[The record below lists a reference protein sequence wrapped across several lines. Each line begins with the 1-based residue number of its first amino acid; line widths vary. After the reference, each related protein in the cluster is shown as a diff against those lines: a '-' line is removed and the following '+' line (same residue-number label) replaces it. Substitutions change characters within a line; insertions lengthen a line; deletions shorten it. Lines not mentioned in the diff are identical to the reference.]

1 MGKNRQGVKPRK
13 NYTVRLSEQ
22 EQKTL
27 LKKAGECGMKPSQ
40 YIRKLIT
47 EGGMVDMS
55 LPEQRRDFI
64 NQIARI
70 GNNINQI
77 AHRANADRWISEY
90 SVKSVEDHLKEI
102 QKLMKEVLAK
112 WR

>member
-1 MGKNRQGVKPRK
+1 MGRNRQGVKPRK

-27 LKKAGECGMKPSQ
+27 TQKAGECGMKPSQ

-47 EGGMVDMS
+47 EGGMVDVS
-55 LPEQRRDFI
+55 LPEQRRDLL

-70 GNNINQI
+70 GNNVNQI
-77 AHRANADRWISEY
+77 AHRANADKWISEW
-90 SVKSVEDHLKEI
+90 SVKSVEENLKEI
-102 QKLMKEVLAK
+102 QKLMGEVLAK

>member
-1 MGKNRQGVKPRK
+1 MGRNRQGVEPRK

-47 EGGMVDMS
+47 EGGMVDVS
-55 LPEQRRDFI
+55 LPEQRRDLI

-70 GNNINQI
+70 GNNVNQI
-77 AHRANADRWISEY
+77 AHRANAGKWISEW
-90 SVKSVEDHLKEI
+90 SVKRVEENLKEI
-102 QKLMKEVLAK
+102 QTLMKEVLAK

>member
-1 MGKNRQGVKPRK
+1 MGRNRQGIEPRK

-47 EGGMVDMS
+47 EGGMVDM
-55 LPEQRRDFI
+55 
-64 NQIARI
+64 
-70 GNNINQI
+70 
-77 AHRANADRWISEY
+77 
-90 SVKSVEDHLKEI
+90 
-102 QKLMKEVLAK
+102 
-112 WR
+112 

>member
-64 NQIARI
+64 NKIARS

-77 AHRANADRWISEY
+77 AHRANADRGISEY

>member
-1 MGKNRQGVKPRK
+1 MGRNRQGIEPRK
-13 NYTVRLSEQ
+13 NYTVRLSEK
-22 EQKTL
+22 EQRTL
-27 LKKAGECGMKPSQ
+27 AQKAGECGMKPSQ

-55 LPEQRRDFI
+55 LPEQRRDLI

-70 GNNINQI
+70 GNNVNQI
-77 AHRANADRWISEY
+77 AHRANADRWISEW
-90 SVKSVEDHLKEI
+90 SVKRVEDHLKEI
-102 QKLMKEVLAK
+102 HDLMKEVLAK

>member
-1 MGKNRQGVKPRK
+1 MGKSKQGVEPRK

-27 LKKAGECGMKPSQ
+27 LKKSAECGLKASE
-40 YIRKLIT
+40 YIRKLIM
-47 EGGMVDMS
+47 EGGMVDVS

-70 GNNINQI
+70 GNNVNQI
-77 AHRANADRWISEY
+77 AHRANADKWISER
-90 SVKSVEDHLKEI
+90 SVKSVEENLKEI
-102 QKLMKEVLAK
+102 QKLMREVLAK

>member
-1 MGKNRQGVKPRK
+1 MGRNRQGVEPRK

-27 LKKAGECGMKPSQ
+27 LQKAGACGMKPSQ

-47 EGGMVDMS
+47 EGGMVDVS
-55 LPEQRRDFI
+55 LPEQRRDLI
-64 NQIARI
+64 NKIARI
-70 GNNINQI
+70 GNNVKQI
-77 AHRANADRWISEY
+77 THRANADKRISAR
-90 SVKSVEDHLKEI
+90 SVKRVEDNVIEL
-102 QKLMKEVLAK
+102 QNLMKEVLAK

>member
-1 MGKNRQGVKPRK
+1 MGRNRQGIEPRK

-27 LKKAGECGMKPSQ
+27 TQKAGECGMKPSQ

-47 EGGMVDMS
+47 EGGMVDVS
-55 LPEQRRDFI
+55 LPEQRRDLI
-64 NQIARI
+64 NQIV
-70 GNNINQI
+70 
-77 AHRANADRWISEY
+77 HRANEDKWISEW
-90 SVKSVEDHLKEI
+90 SVKRVEDNLKEI
-102 QKLMKEVLAK
+102 QNLMKEVLAK